1 MSLEPLKRAAQR
13 CARQFVCALTLVL
26 SRRERESELARC
38 WVADVPRHMAEPG
51 AGRPVLAWLRHVL
64 LSVLLGLGVSAPAAD
79 SLPGI
84 PAAAERAQQLISA
97 ATNGTTAMH
106 RLAELCDTFG
116 PRLSGSTNLEA
127 AIDWILSKLEADG
140 FERVRGE
147 KVLVPHW
154 VRGPARLEMRSSTM
168 SEIPVLALGGTVGT
182 GPEGIEAPVLVVTNY
197 AELEGQPGRAAGRIV
212 VFNPPFISY
221 GDIVRYRTGGAN
233 AAAKAGAVASLV
245 RSATPFSLR
254 TPHTGAMAY
263 EDGIRKIPH
272 AAIPT
277 EDADRLAR
285 FQARGITPILRL
297 VLEATTL
304 PDAESRNVVAEI
316 RGRERPDEVVVVGGH
331 IDSWDVGQGTLD
343 DAGGCLA
350 AWEALRLIK
359 ASGQRPLRTLRLVL
373 WTNEENG
380 LRGAK
385 AYAEA
390 HQSELDRHV
399 LAIESDSGIG
409 PVKGFAFTGSRDAN
423 QRLQQ
428 VMPRLA
434 GMGADGLKAGAGG
447 ADLGPL
453 LRAGVPTMDLWTD
466 RADYFWFHHSAADTV
481 DKMNPVELNRCVAA
495 LAVMLD
501 AVGNLPEP
509 LPR

>member
-1 MSLEPLKRAAQR
+1 MAPSRCGDWRSCATPSVRA
-13 CARQFVCALTLVL
+13 
-26 SRRERESELARC
+26 
-38 WVADVPRHMAEPG
+38 
-51 AGRPVLAWLRHVL
+51 
-64 LSVLLGLGVSAPAAD
+64 
-79 SLPGI
+79 
-84 PAAAERAQQLISA
+84 
-97 ATNGTTAMH
+97 
-106 RLAELCDTFG
+106 
-116 PRLSGSTNLEA
+116 LSGSTNLEA
-127 AIDWILSKLEADG
+127 AIGWILSTLEADG

-147 KVLVPHW
+147 RVLVPHW
-154 VRGPARLEMRSSTM
+154 VRGPARLEVRTPALG
-168 SEIPVLALGGTVGT
+168 EIPLLALGGTVGA
-182 GPEGIEAPVLVVTNY
+182 GAEGIEAPVLVVTNY
-197 AELEGQPGRAAGRIV
+197 AELEAQPDRAAGKMV

-221 GDIVRYRTGGAN
+221 GDIVRYRVGGGERRRQSRRGGKPGTVRDSVFAPYPAHGGAM
-233 AAAKAGAVASLV
+233 GYEEGV
-245 RSATPFSLR
+245 RR
-254 TPHTGAMAY
+254 
-263 EDGIRKIPH
+263 IPH
-272 AAIPT
+272 AAIAT

-285 FQARGITPILRL
+285 LQARGVTPVLRL
-297 VLEATTL
+297 FLDAMTL

-359 ASGQRPLRTLRLVL
+359 VSGRRPLRTLRLVL

-385 AYAEA
+385 AYAET
-390 HQSELDRHV
+390 HQADLDRHV

-409 PVKGFAFTGSRDAN
+409 PVKGFAFTGSRAAD
-423 QRLQQ
+423 QRLRAI
-428 VMPRLA
+428 VPLLA
-434 GMGADGLKAGAGG
+434 GLGADGLKAGAGG

-466 RADYFWFHHSAADTV
+466 RTDYFWFHHSAADTV